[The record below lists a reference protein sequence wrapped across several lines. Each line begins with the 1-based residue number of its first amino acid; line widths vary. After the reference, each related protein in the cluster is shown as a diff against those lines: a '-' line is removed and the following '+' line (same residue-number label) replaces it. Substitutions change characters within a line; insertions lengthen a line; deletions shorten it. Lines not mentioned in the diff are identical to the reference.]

1 MTSTRVKN
9 EAIEY
14 SLEKE
19 QNNKHI
25 EYLLNM
31 TAQENKKLPKMFD
44 LGGGVPR
51 LTPSNMCYN
60 GTDIE
65 SKLRGINSKNLEGS
79 SFEPSL
85 QSKSLASTSLFE
97 RIDVQIPPSILHQ
110 SQRNGF
116 HNI

>member
-9 EAIEY
+9 EVIEY

-25 EYLLNM
+25 EYLLNL
-31 TAQENKKLPKMFD
+31 TAQENKKETKMFD

-51 LTPSNMCYN
+51 LTPSNLSYN
-60 GTDIE
+60 STDIE
-65 SKLRGINSKNLEGS
+65 SKLRGISSKNLECGN
-79 SFEPSL
+79 FDPSL
-85 QSKSLASTSLFE
+85 QSKKLGSSSLFQ
-97 RIDVQIPPSILHQ
+97 RLDVQIPPSILHQ